1 MRLLY
6 AYNPSRMGGGSN
18 NGTRATIELAR
29 RNGCE
34 TEVFLRDSKDLP
46 EGWAKRLRAGAS
58 VLYPRQTVR
67 DFAHTLDRFRPDVV
81 HVYELFPLVSPWI
94 LPECSRRGIPVV
106 MNCDDYRLTCPVMTH
121 LRAGQVCTECV
132 DGREYRC
139 ILQDCRQNLAE
150 SITYAAYNMMVRKR
164 RLFAAHVS
172 RFVVLS
178 EFTRNWF
185 IEHADIPADRIAVV
199 PPIIAI
205 PDSAADP
212 GAGTYAAFAGRFVPE
227 KGIDVLLQAA
237 RLSGVPIRLCRDKN
251 FFPTITLPAD
261 VPVTIAQDRSQLD
274 LFYRGARM
282 FILPS
287 TWFETFGIVGA
298 ESMAHGIPVI
308 ASRLGAMTSLV
319 RDGIDGLL
327 VESGNAEVLANQM
340 LRLWN
345 DPSLCRELGTAA
357 HLRAA
362 QNWGAAA
369 HWKQLSEVYLQLAPQ
384 TAQYS

>member
-34 TEVFLRDSKDLP
+34 TEVFTRDSKDLP
-46 EGWAKRLRAGAS
+46 AGWTRRLRAGAS
-58 VLYPRQTVR
+58 AIYPRQTVR
-67 DFAHTLDRFRPDVV
+67 DFARTLDRFRPDVV

-121 LRAGQVCTECV
+121 LRAGQLCTECS

-139 ILQDCRQNLAE
+139 ILRNCRQNLAE
-150 SITYAAYNMMVRKR
+150 SVTYASYSMTVRKL
-164 RLFAAHVS
+164 RLFAEHVS

-178 EFTRNWF
+178 EFTRAWF
-185 IEHADIPADRIAVV
+185 IEHAGISADRITVV
-199 PPIIAI
+199 PPIIAM

-212 GAGTYAAFAGRFVPE
+212 AEGTYAAFAGRFVPE
-227 KGIDVLLQAA
+227 KGIDILLQAA
-237 RLSGVPIRLCRDKN
+237 RLSGVPVRLCRDKS

-261 VPVTIAQDRSQLD
+261 VPVTIAHDRSQLD

-319 RDGIDGLL
+319 RHEIDGLL
-327 VESGNAEVLANQM
+327 VEPGNVEVLANQM
-340 LRLWN
+340 RRLWD
-345 DPSLCRELGTAA
+345 DPALCRELGTAA

-362 QNWGAAA
+362 QNWDAAA
-369 HWKQLSEVYLQLAPQ
+369 HWKQLTAVYFTLAPS
-384 TAQYS
+384 AADH